1 MSAIV
6 SLSDQEMASV
16 DLAAYLK
23 RVGLSGAL
31 PPTQETL
38 CAIISHHMA
47 SIPFEAIDVLLG
59 RDISLDPKAID
70 DKMLYRQR
78 GGYCFEHTSLLQRV
92 LQTLGFS
99 VENHLARVWVGRMP
113 ESPVPAA
120 THASLKVVV
129 DDALW
134 LVDVGF
140 GSFMP
145 NAPLAWQPELSQQ
158 SAYGAYRLRKTMGG
172 FMVESCHDHAWQA
185 LYEILD
191 FPWEPIDYQVANYY
205 VSCYPDSH
213 FRSRLMVAVTTPE
226 ARYTLANNRLKIAR
240 VKGGIEERHL
250 TVEEMIDT
258 LGGRFGLNIE
268 SCWIPVLERIVASAQ
283 AQDEAVSS

>member
-6 SLSDQEMASV
+6 SLSDRQMACV

-23 RVGLSGAL
+23 RIGLSGAL

-38 CAIISHHMA
+38 RSIISHHMA

-59 RDISLDPKAID
+59 RDISLDPRAVD
-70 DKMLYRQR
+70 DKMLHRQR

-92 LQTLGFS
+92 LQALGFS
-99 VENHLARVWVGRMP
+99 VETHLARVWVGHMP
-113 ESPVPAA
+113 EGPAPAA

-145 NAPLAWQPELSQQ
+145 NEPLAWQPDLPQQ
-158 SAYGAYRLRKTMGG
+158 HAYGDYRLRKTMSG
-172 FMVESCHDHAWQA
+172 FMVESYHDHAWQA

-191 FPWEPIDYQVANYY
+191 FPWEPIDYQVANHY
-205 VSCYPDSH
+205 VSRYPDSH

-226 ARYTLANNRLKIAR
+226 ARYTLASNRLKIAR
-240 VKGGIEERHL
+240 VEGGIEEHRL

-258 LGGRFGLNIE
+258 LGGRFGLNVE

-283 AQDEAVSS
+283 AQEEAASS